1 MTERLAGTLPTAAT
15 VAPAARTSAQALAV
29 YLSLGV
35 LFGSILMK
43 AEVVSWFRVQ
53 EMFRFQSPHMY
64 LTIVSA
70 IATAALSLQLIRR
83 LGIRTLRGDPIVVPP
98 KVMGSGA
105 RYAVGGTM
113 FGVGWGLVGA
123 CPAPLFALF
132 GSGLTVFALII
143 VSALAGTWLYGVLR
157 PQLPH

>member
-1 MTERLAGTLPTAAT
+1 MGT
-15 VAPAARTSAQALAV
+15 VAEPMQASAPATSRTSVKALAV

-35 LFGSILMK
+35 LFGAVLMK

-70 IATAALSLQLIRR
+70 IVTAAVSLQLIKR
-83 LGIRTLRGDPIVVPP
+83 LDVRTVGGAPIVVPP
-98 KVMGSGA
+98 KEMGRGI

-113 FGVGWGLVGA
+113 FGLGWGLVGA

-132 GSGLTVFALII
+132 GSGLPVFSVVIL
-143 VSALAGTWLYGVLR
+143 SAMTGTWMYGVLR
-157 PQLPH
+157 RRLPH

>member
-1 MTERLAGTLPTAAT
+1 MTAANT
-15 VAPAARTSAQALAV
+15 TQVATPVARASSRSSVKALVV

-35 LFGSILMK
+35 LFGAVLMK

-53 EMFRFQSPHMY
+53 EMFRLQSPHMY

-70 IATAALSLQLIRR
+70 IATAAISLQVIRR
-83 LGIRTLRGDPIVVPP
+83 MNITTLAGDAIVVPP

-105 RYAVGGTM
+105 RYAAGGTM
-113 FGVGWGLVGA
+113 FGLGWGLVGA

-132 GSGLTVFALII
+132 GSGLSVFAVII
-143 VSALAGTWLYGVLR
+143 VSALVGTWVYGVMR
-157 PQLPH
+157 PRLPH

>member
-1 MTERLAGTLPTAAT
+1 MAT
-15 VAPAARTSAQALAV
+15 IAEQVGVPRSDTRTGDTVQALAV
-29 YLSLGV
+29 YLTLGT

-70 IATAALSLQLIRR
+70 IVTAAVSLQVIRR
-83 LGIRTLRGDPIVVPP
+83 LGIRTVSGDPIIVPP
-98 KVMGSGA
+98 KEMGRGM

-113 FGVGWGLVGA
+113 FGLGWGLVGA

-132 GSGLTVFALII
+132 GSGISVFAVVIL
-143 VSALAGTWLYGVLR
+143 SALTGTWFYGVLR
-157 PQLPH
+157 PRLPH

>member
-1 MTERLAGTLPTAAT
+1 MGTVTETMPI
-15 VAPAARTSAQALAV
+15 PAQVTSRTSVKGLAV
-29 YLSLGV
+29 YLSFGV
-35 LFGSILMK
+35 LFGAVLMK

-70 IATAALSLQLIRR
+70 IVTAAVSLQLIRR
-83 LGIRTLRGDPIVVPP
+83 FDVRTIGGAPIVVPP
-98 KVMGSGA
+98 KEMGRGL

-113 FGVGWGLVGA
+113 FGLGWGLVGA

-132 GSGLTVFALII
+132 GSGLSVFSVII
-143 VSALAGTWLYGVLR
+143 VSAMTGTWIYGVLR
-157 PQLPH
+157 RRLPH

>member
-1 MTERLAGTLPTAAT
+1 MATIAGQVGTAPSV
-15 VAPAARTSAQALAV
+15 VAPRESVRALAV
-29 YLSLGV
+29 YLALGT
-35 LFGSILMK
+35 LFGGILMK

-70 IATAALSLQLIRR
+70 IVTAAISLQVIRR
-83 LGIRTLRGDPIVVPP
+83 LDVRTLGGDPIVIPP
-98 KVMGSGA
+98 KTMGRGT

-113 FGVGWGLVGA
+113 FGLGWGLVGA

-132 GSGLTVFALII
+132 GSGLSVFAVVIL
-143 VSALAGTWLYGVLR
+143 SAMTGTWLYGVLR
-157 PQLPH
+157 PRLPH